1 MERVGTMDWITT
13 LGFIGP
19 GLAEGLAAAG
29 TTLGIAAAT
38 ATGIPVVAEDP
49 GQRGRVFILAFL
61 PMTQTLVYGF
71 VYMFLMYYMILPN
84 ILAKHGGAL
93 TPEIAGAVFG
103 ISLFVGLAEM
113 VSAWMQGR
121 VCGQAAA
128 QLIKT
133 KGGIFGTGII
143 LAAYEELF
151 GILGMVFGLV
161 IAFMVA
167 GW

>member
-1 MERVGTMDWITT
+1 MADWITT
-13 LGFIGP
+13 LAFIGP

-29 TTLGIAAAT
+29 TTIGIAEAT
-38 ATGIPVVAEDP
+38 STGMAVVAEDP

-71 VYMFLMYYMILPN
+71 VYMFLMYYMLLPGM
-84 ILAKHGGAL
+84 LAKHGGML
-93 TPEIAGAVFG
+93 TPGIAGAVFG
-103 ISLFVGLAEM
+103 ISLYVGLAEM

-121 VCGQAAA
+121 VCGQAGA

-133 KGGIFGTGII
+133 RGGIFGTGII

-161 IAFMVA
+161 IAFLIMT
-167 GW
+167 W

>member
-1 MERVGTMDWITT
+1 MADWITT
-13 LGFIGP
+13 LAFIGP

-29 TTLGIAAAT
+29 TTLGIAEAT
-38 ATGIPVVAEDP
+38 STGMAVVAEDP

-71 VYMFLMYYMILPN
+71 VYMFLMYYMLLPGM
-84 ILAKHGGAL
+84 LAKHGGML

-103 ISLFVGLAEM
+103 VSLFVGLAEM

-121 VCGQAAA
+121 VCGQAGA

-133 KGGIFGTGII
+133 RGGIFGTGII

-161 IAFMVA
+161 IAFLIMT
-167 GW
+167 W

>member
-1 MERVGTMDWITT
+1 MADWITT
-13 LGFIGP
+13 LAFIGP

-29 TTLGIAAAT
+29 TTLGIAEAT
-38 ATGIPVVAEDP
+38 STGMAVVAEDP
-49 GQRGRVFILAFL
+49 AQRGRVFILAFL

-71 VYMFLMYYMILPN
+71 VYMFLMYYMLLPGM
-84 ILAKHGGAL
+84 LAKHGGML

-103 ISLFVGLAEM
+103 VSLFVGLAEM

-121 VCGQAAA
+121 VCGQAGA

-133 KGGIFGTGII
+133 RGGIFGTGII

-161 IAFMVA
+161 IAFLIMT
-167 GW
+167 W

>member
-1 MERVGTMDWITT
+1 MTDWVTV

-19 GLAEGLAAAG
+19 GLAEGLAAIG
-29 TTLGIAAAT
+29 TTIGITEAT
-38 ATGIPVVAEDP
+38 ASGIPAVGEDP

-71 VYMFLMYYMILPN
+71 VYMFLMYYMILPS
-84 ILAKHGGAL
+84 ILSKHGGAL
-93 TPEIAGAVFG
+93 TPEIAGVVLG
-103 ISLFVGLAEM
+103 VSLFVGFAEM

-121 VCGQAAA
+121 VCGQAGA

-143 LAAYEELF
+143 LAAYEELI

-161 IAFMVA
+161 IAFIIV

>member
-1 MERVGTMDWITT
+1 MSDWITA

-29 TTLGIAAAT
+29 TTIGIAEAT
-38 ATGIPVVAEDP
+38 ASGIPVVAEDP

-71 VYMFLMYYMILPN
+71 VYMFLMYFMILPN
-84 ILAKHGGAL
+84 MLSKHGGVL
-93 TPEIAGAVFG
+93 PPNIAGAIFG
-103 ISLFVGLAEM
+103 LSVFVGLAEM
-113 VSAWMQGR
+113 ISAWMQGR
-121 VCGQAAA
+121 VCGQVGS

-161 IAFMVA
+161 MAFIISA
-167 GW
+167 W

>member
-1 MERVGTMDWITT
+1 MSDWITL
-13 LGFIGP
+13 LGFLGP
-19 GLAEGLAAAG
+19 GLAEGMASIG
-29 TTLGIAAAT
+29 TTIGIVEAT
-38 ATGIPVVAEDP
+38 SSGIPAVAEDP
-49 GQRGRVFILAFL
+49 GQRGKVFVLAFL

-71 VYMFLMYYMILPN
+71 VYMFIMYFMLLPSM
-84 ILAKHGGAL
+84 LAKHGGML
-93 TPEIAGAVFG
+93 PPNIAGAVFG
-103 ISLFVGLAEM
+103 VSLFVGFAEL

-121 VCGQAAA
+121 VCGQTAS

-161 IAFMVA
+161 LGFIIA